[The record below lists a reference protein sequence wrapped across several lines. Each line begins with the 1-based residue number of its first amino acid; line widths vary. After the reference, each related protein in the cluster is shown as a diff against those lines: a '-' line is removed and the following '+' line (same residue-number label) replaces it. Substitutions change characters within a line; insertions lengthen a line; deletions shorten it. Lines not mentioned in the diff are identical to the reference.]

1 MPNKKGGKK
10 FKKGKKNSS
19 QFQKKL
25 IIKNEA
31 DGVEDQ
37 EYAKVLK
44 VNGSGR
50 FRILCFDGKERMGT
64 ICGQMRK
71 RVWVNLNDVVLVS
84 LWTGIQDDKCT
95 IIHKYDMDEAYKLRD
110 MGQFPPGISIE
121 DNEGNDDDDIF
132 TMLNPSSSSSSEEEE
147 DTKPCS
153 AYSNVGIT
161 GSGIDDL
168 KDDFD
173 FDDI

>member
-10 FKKGKKNSS
+10 FKKGKKNTS
-19 QFQKKL
+19 QFQRKL

-31 DGVEDQ
+31 EGVDDQ

-44 VNGSGR
+44 VSGSGR
-50 FRILCFDGKERMGT
+50 FRLLCFDGKERMGT

-95 IIHKYDMDEAYKLRD
+95 IIHKYDMDEAYKMKD
-110 MGQFPPGISIE
+110 MGQFPTGFTLEENE
-121 DNEGNDDDDIF
+121 DEDEDLF
-132 TMLNPSSSSSSEEEE
+132 TMMNPPSSSSSSEEE
-147 DTKPCS
+147 DTD
-153 AYSNVGIT
+153 YFSNVGPGVSGDS
-161 GSGIDDL
+161 GSNDL
-168 KDDFD
+168 KEDFD

>member
-25 IIKNEA
+25 IVKNEA

-37 EYAKVLK
+37 EYAKVLR

-50 FRILCFDGKERMGT
+50 FQLLCFDGTERLGT
-64 ICGQMRK
+64 VCGQMRK
-71 RVWVNLNDVVLVS
+71 RVWVKLNDVVLVS
-84 LWTGIQDDKCT
+84 LWTGIQDNKCT

-110 MGQFPPGISIE
+110 MGEFPPGISIDEGVEEGGE
-121 DNEGNDDDDIF
+121 DLF
-132 TMLNPSSSSSSEEEE
+132 SMAPPSSEEDEE
-147 DTKPCS
+147 DEEEEEKPS
-153 AYSNVGIT
+153 EYQGYVKPSTAVAR
-161 GSGIDDL
+161 D
-168 KDDFD
+168 DDFN
-173 FDDI
+173 FEDI